1 MLCKHEVVGSIPSGS
16 TTLRLSGFAWHSL
29 GKLGEACPAKLARAK
44 TGSSS
49 LDAIK
54 YRPTPNV
61 RENMT
66 SHVRSSPGAD
76 MRDF

>member
-1 MLCKHEVVGSIPSGS
+1 
-16 TTLRLSGFAWHSL
+16 
-29 GKLGEACPAKLARAK
+29 LGEACPAKLARAK

-54 YRPTPNV
+54 YPTPNV

>member
-1 MLCKHEVVGSIPSGS
+1 
-16 TTLRLSGFAWHSL
+16 
-29 GKLGEACPAKLARAK
+29 LGEACPAKLARAK